1 MITDSTLN
9 IAPEGV
15 ITSTLWATNSPLM
28 TCTRNTNNCK
38 RLGNSALKKLIC
50 VIHLFT
56 TGLSPLHSAVKEL
69 EEYHDASWQ
78 FIHFTVV
85 VPSNLASAVV
95 WPQVSLEP
103 IYMSPR
109 LTAPISWSPIW
120 VTRSPTR
127 KNLFFDWG
135 NSPVK
140 FNISNIYKFE
150 QKSANSLHL
159 VQIALRNVL
168 FKYSN

>member
-28 TCTRNTNNCK
+28 TCTRNTNNYK

-56 TGLSPLHSAVKEL
+56 TGLFPLHSAVKEL

-78 FIHFTVV
+78 FNHFTEVV
-85 VPSNLASAVV
+85 VLSHLALTVV
-95 WPQVSLEP
+95 SPQVSLEP

-109 LTAPISWSPIW
+109 LTAPISWSPMC
-120 VTRSPTR
+120 VTTSPTR

-135 NSPVK
+135 NWPVK
-140 FNISNIYKFE
+140 FNISNICKF
-150 QKSANSLHL
+150 
-159 VQIALRNVL
+159 
-168 FKYSN
+168 

>member
-56 TGLSPLHSAVKEL
+56 TGVFPLHSAVKES

-85 VPSNLASAVV
+85 VPSNLASTVV
-95 WPQVSLEP
+95 SPQVSLGNLYVSQ
-103 IYMSPR
+103 IDSTNIMVSH
-109 LTAPISWSPIW
+109 LGHQISH
-120 VTRSPTR
+120 
-127 KNLFFDWG
+127 KK
-135 NSPVK
+135 K
-140 FNISNIYKFE
+140 FIFWLGKFA
-150 QKSANSLHL
+150 S
-159 VQIALRNVL
+159 
-168 FKYSN
+168 

>member
-28 TCTRNTNNCK
+28 TCTRNTNNYN

-56 TGLSPLHSAVKEL
+56 TGLFPLHSAVKEL

-78 FIHFTVV
+78 FNHFTVV
-85 VPSNLASAVV
+85 VVLSHLALTVV
-95 WPQVSLEP
+95 SPQVSLEP

-109 LTAPISWSPIW
+109 LTATISWSPMW
-120 VTRSPTR
+120 VTTSPTR
-127 KNLFFDWG
+127 KKDFLTG
-135 NSPVK
+135 EIGQLNS
-140 FNISNIYKFE
+140 I
-150 QKSANSLHL
+150 
-159 VQIALRNVL
+159 
-168 FKYSN
+168 